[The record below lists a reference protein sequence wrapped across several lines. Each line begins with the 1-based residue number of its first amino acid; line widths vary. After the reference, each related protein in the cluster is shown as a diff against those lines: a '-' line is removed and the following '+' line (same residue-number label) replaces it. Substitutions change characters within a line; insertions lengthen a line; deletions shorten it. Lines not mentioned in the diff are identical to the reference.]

1 MHFLLFTI
9 VIIFASPAF
18 CWTGYNYDTGS
29 YFEVERYDHQG
40 LGEGPVEYYDYNSGE
55 YKSGYLDLFPGAS
68 GILYD
73 EDTGEEFDIQME

>member
-1 MHFLLFTI
+1 MIPALILKLN
-9 VIIFASPAF
+9 VMIIKDS
-18 CWTGYNYDTGS
+18 
-29 YFEVERYDHQG
+29 
-40 LGEGPVEYYDYNSGE
+40 VEYYDYNSGE